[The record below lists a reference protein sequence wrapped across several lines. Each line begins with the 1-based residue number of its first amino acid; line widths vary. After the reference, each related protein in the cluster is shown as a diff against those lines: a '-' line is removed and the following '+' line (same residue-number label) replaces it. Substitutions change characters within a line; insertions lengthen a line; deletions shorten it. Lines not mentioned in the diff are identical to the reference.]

1 MRQGEPGLPIQLDHD
16 DDEDDH
22 EGDDDDDDEGD
33 NEGGGEGDDECEGE
47 NDLDFL
53 CRRRCRTTR
62 QLHREGQL
70 LCQ

>member
-16 DDEDDH
+16 EDEDDH
-22 EGDDDDDDEGD
+22 LGD
-33 NEGGGEGDDECEGE
+33 NEGGGEGDDECECEGE